1 MEIHNKYSSIEDWL
15 NSQANYWC
23 QGSGSTSDGWF
34 WILGEEM
41 IALVESWIDEVNEAH
56 KNDRRPCSVLQNR
69 FKDYFRPEL
78 LQSSYFVIV
87 KVLPMPKM
95 PELREA
101 GLGDFMDNEDQLG
114 GITYKDTY
122 YLVPDAAGDV
132 GIHFHELVH
141 VIQWRTLGTRNFIQ
155 RYMEEIQRFGYSEKA
170 PLEQMAYGLQ
180 KTFEE
185 GVVPFDVE
193 KKVVATL

>member
-1 MEIHNKYSSIEDWL
+1 
-15 NSQANYWC
+15 
-23 QGSGSTSDGWF
+23 
-34 WILGEEM
+34 M
-41 IALVESWIDEVNEAH
+41 IDLLESWIDEINEAH
-56 KNDRRPCSVLQNR
+56 KSDRHPCSVLQHQ
-69 FKDYFRPEL
+69 FGGYYRPEL
-78 LQSSYFVIV
+78 LRSSYFVV
-87 KVLPMPKM
+87 VNALPMPKM

-101 GLGDFMDNEDQLG
+101 GLGDFIDNEDHFG

-122 YLVPDAAGDV
+122 YLVPEAARDV

-141 VIQWRTLGTRNFIQ
+141 VIQWRTLGARKFIQ
-155 RYMEEIQRFGYSEKA
+155 RYMEEIQIFGYGEKA
-170 PLEQMAYGLQ
+170 PLEGMAYGLQ